1 MDKIFHII
9 VTVDTIYFRPTY
21 RYIGITG
28 YDIGVLKRIVSM
40 VPPNTIDTVL
50 SYCRYNLLNK
60 GAKLSMD

>member
-1 MDKIFHII
+1 MATSILVF
-9 VTVDTIYFRPTY
+9 

-40 VPPNTIDTVL
+40 LPPNTIDTVL

-60 GAKLSMD
+60 GTISWF